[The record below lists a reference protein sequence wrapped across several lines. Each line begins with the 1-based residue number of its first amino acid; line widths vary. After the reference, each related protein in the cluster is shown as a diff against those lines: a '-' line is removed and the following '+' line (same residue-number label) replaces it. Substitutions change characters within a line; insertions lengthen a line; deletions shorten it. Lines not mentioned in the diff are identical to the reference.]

1 MNSRMQKKDIKMN
14 PQAAPLLQVIIG
26 KYHPTF
32 LGAYRQAIDWSENM
46 VSEWLKNNMCSS
58 DISKV
63 PGIMKMFSDH
73 KIQKS
78 HARHI
83 SKKECQDV
91 GLNITSLE
99 DENDLQDAVLTTH
112 HVFMHTFSN
121 TNAVKIIENHNGI
134 AYVEQSVQIK
144 TQNK

>member
-1 MNSRMQKKDIKMN
+1 
-14 PQAAPLLQVIIG
+14 
-26 KYHPTF
+26 
-32 LGAYRQAIDWSENM
+32 
-46 VSEWLKNNMCSS
+46 MCSS
-58 DISKV
+58 DVSKV